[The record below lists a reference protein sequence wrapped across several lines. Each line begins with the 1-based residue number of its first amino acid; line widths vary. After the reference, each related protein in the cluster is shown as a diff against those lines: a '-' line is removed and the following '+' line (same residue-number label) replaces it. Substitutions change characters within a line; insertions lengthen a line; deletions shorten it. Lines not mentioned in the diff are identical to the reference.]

1 MAAEPATPEQ
11 QLAWEAEKRP
21 LATWAAG
28 LAAVLVIGAP
38 VLLLTGVQH
47 DFPTIG
53 VVQALTPAL
62 KGIAEAPVDPRA
74 VQVHFLN
81 DHAFGVMSYAVLN
94 LIGLLAM
101 AYAVYYLFRATRARR
116 PELPDAFRWLIII
129 GPAIAGLALL
139 GSEIVT
145 LTRAADFPSTCAPGG
160 ACDHDAVDHVL
171 ERSLALGSLGTLGT
185 LATAF
190 ALVITSLNAM
200 RVGLLTRF
208 MGVLGIIVGVLF
220 VLPITG
226 GLPVVQVFWLGAL
239 IPLYALRWPQGQPP
253 AWLTGV
259 AEPWPSAQDQRAQQ
273 EADRNRREAELIKDA
288 PAASEEAGEDPV
300 EPVKPAHPSSKKRRK
315 RRRH

>member
-1 MAAEPATPEQ
+1 VATEPATPEQ
-11 QLAWEAEKRP
+11 ELAWEAEKRP

-28 LAAVLVIGAP
+28 LAAVLVLGAP
-38 VLLLTGVQH
+38 ILLLTGVQR

-53 VVQALTPAL
+53 AVQALTPAL
-62 KGIAEAPVDPRA
+62 QGRPAAAIDPRA
-74 VQVHFLN
+74 IQVHFLD
-81 DHAFGVMSYAVLN
+81 DHAFGVLSYAVLN

-101 AYAVYYLFRATRARR
+101 AYAIFYLFRATKARR

-129 GPAIAGLALL
+129 GPAVAGLALL

-145 LTRAADFPSTCAPGG
+145 LTRASDFPSTCTPGG

-171 ERSLALGSLGTLGT
+171 ERSLLLGSLGTLGT

-190 ALVITSLNAM
+190 ALVITALNAM

-226 GLPVVQVFWLGAL
+226 GIPVVQAFWLGAL
-239 IPLYALRWPQGQPP
+239 VPLYAGRWPQGQPP

-259 AEPWPSAQDQRAQQ
+259 AEPWPSAQDARAQQ
-273 EADRNRREAELIKDA
+273 EAERNRREAELIKDA
-288 PAASEEAGEDPV
+288 PAASEAEAGEDPV
-300 EPVKPAHPSSKKRRK
+300 EPVRPAHPSSKKRRK
-315 RRRH
+315 RRR

>member
-1 MAAEPATPEQ
+1 MATEPATPEQ
-11 QLAWEAEKRP
+11 ELAWEAERRP
-21 LATWAAG
+21 RATWSAG
-28 LAAVLVIGAP
+28 IAAVLVIGAP
-38 VLLLTGVQH
+38 LLLLTGVQH

-53 VVQALTPAL
+53 AVQALTPAL
-62 KGIAEAPVDPRA
+62 KGVAAAPIDPRSI
-74 VQVHFLN
+74 QVHFLD
-81 DHAFGVMSYAVLN
+81 DHAFGVLAYAILN

-101 AYAVYYLFRATRARR
+101 AYALLYLFRATKARR
-116 PELPDAFRWLIII
+116 PELPEAFRWLILI

-145 LTRAADFPSTCAPGG
+145 LTRAADFPSTCTPGG
-160 ACDHDAVDHVL
+160 ACGHDAVDHVL
-171 ERSLALGSLGTLGT
+171 ERSLLLGSFGTLGT

-190 ALVITSLNAM
+190 AVVITSLNAM

-226 GLPVVQVFWLGAL
+226 GLPVVQAFWLGAL
-239 IPLYALRWPQGQPP
+239 VPLYAGRWPQGQPP

-259 AEPWPSAQDQRAQQ
+259 AEPWPSAQDQRAER
-273 EADRNRREAELIKDA
+273 EAESNRREAELIKDA
-288 PAASEEAGEDPV
+288 PAASESGEDPI

-315 RRRH
+315 RRR